1 MIIDNIIINSSYYDI
16 LTAFRVYLNSRGIN
30 YFREIKLGQDN
41 IMVTCPFHKNG
52 QEKKASCGIS
62 IKDGTVHC
70 FTCGT
75 VKSFTQMLSYCLGYN
90 DNGEKGLS
98 WIINNVEY
106 DKLEQRSLP
115 FNLNREKEE
124 ITYVSEQELDSY
136 RYYHQYMFDRKLTK
150 EVIEKFDVGFDIKN
164 NSVTFPVRDI
174 NGRTLFIAR
183 RRVDYKYF
191 NYPSGVLKPLYGVYE
206 MNKSDKSIILC
217 ESIFNCLTCYV
228 YGKEALALNGTGSK
242 EQIEQIS
249 KLNVRSIY
257 LGLDND
263 EAGNRGSIRIYEK
276 LKNRF
281 IFYRMIFP
289 VGKDI
294 NDLNK
299 EEFENIYYNAI
310 KMT

>member
-16 LTAFRVYLNSRGIN
+16 LIAFRVYLNSRGIN

-228 YGKEALALNGTGSK
+228 YGKDALALNGTGSK

>member
-16 LTAFRVYLNSRGIN
+16 LIAFRVYLNSRGIN
-30 YFREIKLGQDN
+30 YFKEIKLGQDN

-90 DNGEKGLS
+90 DNGEKGLN
-98 WIINNVEY
+98 WIINNLDY

-228 YGKEALALNGTGSK
+228 YGKDALALNGTGSK

>member
-1 MIIDNIIINSSYYDI
+1 MIIDNIVINASYYDI
-16 LTAFRVYLNSRGIN
+16 LVAFKVYINSKGLN
-30 YFREIKLGQDN
+30 YFKDIKLGQDN

-52 QEKKASCGIS
+52 QEKKPSCGIS
-62 IKDGTVHC
+62 LKDGIVHC

-75 VKSFTQMLSYCLGYN
+75 VKTFTQMLSYCLGYN
-90 DNGEKGLS
+90 DNGEKGLN
-98 WIINNVEY
+98 WIINNIEHNQ
-106 DKLEQRSLP
+106 LEQRNLDI
-115 FNLNREKEE
+115 FLNREKEK
-124 ITYVSEQELDSY
+124 INYISEQELDTY

-150 EVIEKFDVGFDIKN
+150 EIINKFDVGFDIKN
-164 NSVTFPVRDI
+164 NSITFPVRDI
-174 NGRTLFIAR
+174 KGRTLFIAR

-191 NYPSGVLKPLYGVYE
+191 NYPSGAEKPLYGIFE
-206 MNKSDKSIILC
+206 MNKLDKSIIIC

-242 EQIEQIS
+242 EQIELIS

-263 EAGNRGSIRIYEK
+263 EAGDKGCNRIFSK

-289 VGKDI
+289 TNKDI
-294 NDLNK
+294 NDLTK
-299 EEFENIYYNAI
+299 EEFDNIYYNAI

>member
-1 MIIDNIIINSSYYDI
+1 MIIDNIIINSSYYEI
-16 LTAFRVYLNSRGIN
+16 LIAFRVYLNSRGIN
-30 YFREIKLGQDN
+30 YFKEIKLGQDN

-228 YGKEALALNGTGSK
+228 YGKDALALNGTGSK

-263 EAGNRGSIRIYEK
+263 EAGNKGSIRIYEK

-281 IFYRMIFP
+281 IFYKMIFP